1 MPDARATPDVAAPAP
16 AAPSTADGYRLGR
29 RPGLDGLRGIA
40 VLLVLW
46 NHTALP
52 YSGTAGT
59 VGVVAFFVLS
69 GFLITRLLLEEWDRG
84 HGISLPR
91 FYVRRALRLAPA
103 MVIYLAMTAVV
114 AVRYGEPL
122 SQLVWAGLYL
132 TNIVRSFGE
141 FITLTPHT
149 WSLAME
155 EQFYLVWPV
164 LLILLVSRLRLGRR
178 GLALVLGV
186 AILASL
192 AYRYVLVADGADLQR
207 LHNDPFVVAVSLL
220 AGCLLA
226 VTIASPRYRVLGG
239 TALVV
244 ALAAILASGIDEK
257 SMTTYSVMV
266 PAITVAAVVAVAVVA
281 RDGRKP
287 AWIAAVLTWRPLSYL
302 GRISYGLY
310 LYHYTVYYVVKRE
323 FRGPETEQVLT
334 RLVLEV
340 VLSLV
345 VAALSYHVVETW
357 FLKKKDDDRW
367 TSVASRSGA
376 TPTPS

>member
-1 MPDARATPDVAAPAP
+1 MAETRSGAHRALTPAAAPT
-16 AAPSTADGYRLGR
+16 SDGYRLGR
-29 RPGLDGLRGIA
+29 RQGLDGLRGIA

-84 HGISLPR
+84 EGISLSR
-91 FYVRRALRLAPA
+91 FYVRRALRLGPA
-103 MVIYLAMTAVV
+103 MVLYLVLTAAV

-122 SQLVWAGLYL
+122 SQVLWAGLYL
-132 TNIVRSFGE
+132 TNIVRSLGE

-164 LLILLVSRLRLGRR
+164 LLILLLSRLRLGRR
-178 GLALVLGV
+178 ALAG
-186 AILASL
+186 
-192 AYRYVLVADGADLQR
+192 VLVAALVASLGYRYYLVAAGADLQR
-207 LHNDPFVVAVSLL
+207 LHNDPLVVAMSLL

-226 VTIASPRYRVLGG
+226 VTIASPLLRVLGG
-239 TALVV
+239 TAFVV
-244 ALAAILASGIDEK
+244 ALAAILGSGVAEK
-257 SMTTYSVMV
+257 STSTYSVMV
-266 PAITVAAVVAVAVVA
+266 PAVTVASVVAVAVVA
-281 RDGRKP
+281 RDGRRP
-287 AWIAAVLTWRPLSYL
+287 AWIETLLTWRPLSYL

-310 LYHYTVYYVVKRE
+310 LYHYTVYYVVKHE
-323 FRGPETEQVLT
+323 VRGPDTEQILVRLALELT
-334 RLVLEV
+334 
-340 VLSLV
+340 LSLV
-345 VAALSYHVVETW
+345 VAVVSYHVVETW

-367 TSVASRSGA
+367 TSVASRSAA

>member
-1 MPDARATPDVAAPAP
+1 MAETRSGTDGALASEAPAT
-16 AAPSTADGYRLGR
+16 SDGYRLGR

-69 GFLITRLLLEEWDRG
+69 GFLITRLLLEEWDRRS
-84 HGISLPR
+84 GISLSR
-91 FYVRRALRLAPA
+91 FYVRRALRLGPA
-103 MVIYLAMTAVV
+103 MVVYLALTAAV

-122 SQLVWAGLYL
+122 SQVIWAGLYL
-132 TNIVRSFGE
+132 TNIVRSLGE

-155 EQFYLVWPV
+155 EQFYLVWP
-164 LLILLVSRLRLGRR
+164 LLLLLLLSRLRLDRR
-178 GLALVLGV
+178 ALAALLVV
-186 AILASL
+186 AIAASL
-192 AYRYVLVADGADLQR
+192 AYRYSLIAAGADLQR
-207 LHNDPFVVAVSLL
+207 LHNDPLVVAMSLL

-226 VTIASPRYRVLGG
+226 STIASPRLQILGG
-239 TALVV
+239 TAFVV
-244 ALAAILASGIDEK
+244 ALAAILGSGIAEK
-257 SMTTYSVMV
+257 SVATYSVMV
-266 PAITVAAVVAVAVVA
+266 PAITLASVVAVAVVA

-287 AWIAAVLTWRPLSYL
+287 AWIEALLTWGPLSYL

-310 LYHYTVYYVVKRE
+310 LYHYTVYYVVKHE
-323 FRGPETEQVLT
+323 VRGPDTEQILV
-334 RLVLEV
+334 RLALELG
-340 VLSLV
+340 LSLL

-367 TSVASRSGA
+367 TSVASRSAA

>member
-1 MPDARATPDVAAPAP
+1 MPDASIAEDRTRANP
-16 AAPSTADGYRLGR
+16 TADGYRLGR

-69 GFLITRLLLEEWDRG
+69 GFLITRLLLEEWDRREQV
-84 HGISLPR
+84 SLSR
-91 FYVRRALRLAPA
+91 FYVRRALRLVPA
-103 MVIYLAMTAVV
+103 MVVYLALTAVV

-178 GLALVLGV
+178 GLAGFLVL
-186 AILASL
+186 AIVVSL
-192 AYRYVLVADGADLQR
+192 AYRWVLVASGADLQR
-207 LHNDPFVVAVSLL
+207 LHNDPLVVAMSLL

-226 VTIASPRYRVLGG
+226 VTIASPQLRVLGG
-239 TALVV
+239 TALAVS
-244 ALAAILASGIDEK
+244 LAAILASGIAEK
-257 SMTTYSVMV
+257 STATYSVMV
-266 PAITVAAVVAVAVVA
+266 PAITLASVVAVAVVA
-281 RDGRKP
+281 RDGDKP
-287 AWIAAVLTWRPLSYL
+287 AWVGAVLTWPPLAYL
-302 GRISYGLY
+302 GKISYGLY
-310 LYHYTVYYVVKRE
+310 LYHYTVYYVVKHE
-323 FRGPETEQVLT
+323 VRGPDTEQILI
-334 RLVLEV
+334 RLALEFGV
-340 VLSLV
+340 SLL

-367 TSVASRSGA
+367 TSVASK
-376 TPTPS
+376 